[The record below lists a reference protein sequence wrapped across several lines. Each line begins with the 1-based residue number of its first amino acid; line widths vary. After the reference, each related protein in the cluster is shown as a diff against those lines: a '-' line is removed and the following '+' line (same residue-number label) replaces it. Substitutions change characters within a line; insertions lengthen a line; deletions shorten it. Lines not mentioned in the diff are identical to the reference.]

1 MGGFGVDVIIIM
13 NNGEEKI
20 FPLFISEIHS
30 KTQNDVQIV
39 SKIRRGSGMMK
50 SLIEYLTSNSDLRVS
65 HLTVKFDSDILLD
78 IDVGDYF
85 YKVTFDLGSYKPI
98 VETLCVRKVK

>member
-1 MGGFGVDVIIIM
+1 MGGFGVDVIITM

-20 FPLFISEIHS
+20 FPLFISEIHF
-30 KTQNDVQIV
+30 KIQNDVQIV

>member
-1 MGGFGVDVIIIM
+1 MGGFGVDVIITM
-13 NNGEEKI
+13 NNGEEKT
-20 FPLFISEIHS
+20 FSLFISEIHF

-50 SLIEYLTSNSDLRVS
+50 SLIGYLTSNPDLRMS
-65 HLTVKFDSDILLD
+65 HLTVKFDTDILVD
-78 IDVGDYF
+78 VDVGDHL

-98 VETLCVRKVK
+98 VETLCVRRAR